1 MRMNDIMNTE
11 IGGDIIS
18 RSFTSLP
25 FPPLVLLLVIY
36 TIHISYHTYIYIHTT
51 Q

>member
-36 TIHISYHTYIYIHTT
+36 TYIYT
-51 Q
+51 QHNEAA